1 MSEPHRQHELSRQPI
16 TPEPYWKQMMEETIP
31 EFDDVALMA
40 IRHADRTPDSVDV
53 ERAVASVRTVAENQ
67 LQGYCANPMAGN
79 SLNWRDLQIVLSRPD
94 FTSRLLSD
102 YFSTLG
108 AVGVAVN
115 DLFAAQ
121 MSGPAVEA
129 LAALLQEGALDRAS
143 ASRSPMGG
151 VPSPPDRHPSA
162 PNLPPPGWFSD
173 PSGADGYRWWDGQR
187 WTHHHRA

>member
-16 TPEPYWKQMMEETIP
+16 APEPYWKQMMKETIP

-67 LQGYCANPMAGN
+67 LQGYCANPMAGD
-79 SLNWRDLQIVLSRPD
+79 SLNWRDLQVVMNRPD

-129 LAALLQEGALDRAS
+129 LASLLQEGALDRAS
-143 ASRSPMGG
+143 ASRSPIGG
-151 VPSPPDRHPSA
+151 VPSPIDRHLSA
-162 PNLPPPGWFSD
+162 PSLPPSGWFPD